1 MLRKLVLIC
10 VIAFCSMQM
19 SAQNFLWEVDFRMMF
34 DNREYEEMKT
44 SPSLTNFGAVI
55 APRVGIGFG
64 QGHSIMLGG
73 HVDRYF
79 GKSLPK
85 YDAELTLYYQ
95 YEGPH
100 LKINAGAFPYT
111 RLAGDYPLAILD
123 EVTFFDTNMEG
134 LLVRYE
140 KETWSM
146 ELAMDWVGMYD
157 SSTRENFYI
166 YSYGRKEIG
175 PVYGAYSFF
184 MNHYSN
190 SGLHEGVVDNV
201 WLYPHVGVMLEKY
214 LPLTKFD
221 IRAGWLQTFQN
232 NRSDGPEYDLPG
244 GFQAELRLE
253 KWGFGIY
260 EMLYVGPSLMPY
272 FYLNDAAGKQY
283 GTNLY
288 TGVQFYANNSGL
300 YNRLEVY
307 YSPTIA
313 KVSEY
318 LDFKIA
324 VVMQYDG
331 VNWGWQ
337 QIAQLVV
344 NLDSGQFK
352 KK

>member
-1 MLRKLVLIC
+1 MPV
-10 VIAFCSMQM
+10 
-19 SAQNFLWEVDFRMMF
+19 SAQEFLWEVDFRMML

-64 QGHSIMLGG
+64 NGHSLMFGG

-79 GKSLPK
+79 GQSFPE
-85 YDAELTLYYQ
+85 YDAELSLYYQ
-95 YEGPH
+95 YDGPH

-111 RLAGDYPLAILD
+111 RLTGDYPLAISD
-123 EVTFFDTNMEG
+123 EVLFFDTNMEG

-140 KETWSM
+140 KETWSL
-146 ELAMDWVGMYD
+146 ELALDWVGMYD
-157 SSTRENFYI
+157 STTRENFYV

-190 SGLHEGVVDNV
+190 SARTNGVVDNV
-201 WLYPHVGVMLEKY
+201 WLYPHVGIMLEKY
-214 LPLTKFD
+214 LPLTQFD
-221 IRAGWLQTFQN
+221 VRVGWLQTFQN
-232 NRSDGPEYDLPG
+232 NRTDGPEYDLPG
-244 GFQAELRLE
+244 GFQAEVRLE
-253 KWGFGIY
+253 KWGVGIY

-272 FYLNDAAGKQY
+272 WYLEDSVGIQY
-283 GTNLY
+283 GSNLY
-288 TGVQFYANNSGL
+288 GGVQFYANDSGI

-313 KVSEY
+313 KVSDW

-324 VVMQYDG
+324 VAMQFDG
-331 VNWGWQ
+331 ADWGWQ

-344 NLDSGQFK
+344 NLDSRQFK
-352 KK
+352 KKKTENK